1 MTKCGDLGEIS
12 TRNLQLGE
20 IDLKEHTYPK
30 CIETMQVNQFTLEFT
45 YTKTNFIRIVNAYC
59 QFSQQACTNFMQT

>member
-20 IDLKEHTYPK
+20 IDLKEHTYRK
-30 CIETMQVNQFTLEFT
+30 CIATMQCPRRGPALSMH
-45 YTKTNFIRIVNAYC
+45 IVNFPTKRAPFLC
-59 QFSQQACTNFMQT
+59 KHNCIR

>member
-20 IDLKEHTYPK
+20 IDLKEHTYRK
-30 CIETMQVNQFTLEFT
+30 
-45 YTKTNFIRIVNAYC
+45 
-59 QFSQQACTNFMQT
+59 FSDAGTRGARGAAGPPNIWQIS